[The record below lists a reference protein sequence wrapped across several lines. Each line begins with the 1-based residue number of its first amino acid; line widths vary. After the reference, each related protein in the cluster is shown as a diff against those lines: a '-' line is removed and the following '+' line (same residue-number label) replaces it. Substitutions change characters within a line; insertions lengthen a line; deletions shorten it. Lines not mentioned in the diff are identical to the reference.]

1 MDPLRIGIVGAQF
14 AAHFHM
20 QNYARLRGWKI
31 TIPAVASRT
40 RTRAEELAKKYHIP
54 EVADDFRRLL
64 DQKDIDVVDLCVP
77 TDLHHEFIIQA
88 AKAGWNFASPDED
101 WVRGYPQ
108 ELEDFVECLLTG
120 REPDSGLDLA
130 FQTVEAIYA
139 AYLSAEKGMRVEL
152 EKRPPLTT

>member
-14 AAHFHM
+14 AAHLHM

-64 DQKDIDVVDLCVP
+64 D
-77 TDLHHEFIIQA
+77 
-88 AKAGWNFASPDED
+88 
-101 WVRGYPQ
+101 RGEYQP
-108 ELEDFVECLLTG
+108 E
-120 REPDSGLDLA
+120 
-130 FQTVEAIYA
+130 
-139 AYLSAEKGMRVEL
+139 
-152 EKRPPLTT
+152 